1 VPTISDQRL
10 TIEDWTKPKR
20 RKAAPPAAG
29 SRSDIARMRRARAGS
44 AAGLAACLAPFA
56 FVPVTLL
63 STLWRAWHSRHMP
76 VDAAEA
82 LLCWYVVD
90 KRRLPW
96 RVEGGARADPYRIWL
111 SEVMLQQT
119 TVAAVKPYFETFTK
133 RWPTV
138 EALAA
143 AGDDAVMAAWA
154 GLGYYARARNLLACA
169 RAVAGGHE
177 GRFPDEEAA
186 LLKLPGIGAY
196 TAAAIAAI
204 AFGRRAVVVDGNVER
219 VIARLHALKAPLP
232 QARPR
237 IRALAD
243 AMTPQENAGDFAQ
256 AMMDLGATICTPR
269 SPDCPRCPLR
279 EHCAARRD
287 GAPERYPVKA
297 PKMARP
303 RREGAAYWLE
313 HDGDVLLVRRPA
325 SGLLGGMLGFPTE
338 PPTEAPWREAGAV
351 DHVFTH
357 FALTMTLMCAEA
369 RERPDGIWWPVERIG
384 EAGLPTLFTKLAARG
399 LEWTRSPSPQPL
411 SPNGRGALSRA
422 AADPSPTWGEG
433 GARREAV
440 GG

>member
-1 VPTISDQRL
+1 
-10 TIEDWTKPKR
+10 
-20 RKAAPPAAG
+20 
-29 SRSDIARMRRARAGS
+29 
-44 AAGLAACLAPFA
+44 
-56 FVPVTLL
+56 
-63 STLWRAWHSRHMP
+63 MP

-96 RVEGGARADPYRIWL
+96 RAEGGTRADPYRVWL

-119 TVAAVKPYFETFTK
+119 TVAAVKPYFETFTR

-143 AGDDAVMAAWA
+143 AGDGEVMAAWA

-169 RAVAGGHE
+169 RAVAGEHE

-186 LLKLPGIGAY
+186 LRKLPGIGAY

-204 AFGRRAVVVDGNVER
+204 AFGKRAVVVDGNVER
-219 VIARLHALKAPLP
+219 VIARLHAMKELLP
-232 QARPR
+232 AARAR
-237 IRALAD
+237 VHALTD
-243 AMTPQENAGDFAQ
+243 VMTPDEGAGAGDFAQ

-269 SPDCPRCPLR
+269 NPACDRCPLQA
-279 EHCAARRD
+279 HCAAYRE
-287 GAPERYPVKA
+287 GTPERYPVKA

-313 HDGDVLLVRRPA
+313 HDGEILLVRRPA
-325 SGLLGGMLGFPTE
+325 SGLLGGMLAL
-338 PPTEAPWREAGAV
+338 PTEAPVDAQWREAGAV

-369 RERPDGIWWPVERIG
+369 EERPEGIWWPVERIG
-384 EAGLPTLFTKLAARG
+384 EAGLPTLFAKLAARG
-399 LEWTRSPSPQPL
+399 LEWRSRPSPQPSSGRM
-411 SPNGRGALSRA
+411 SPR
-422 AADPSPTWGEG
+422 DIQVVP
-433 GARREAV
+433 GARPTPNSPPRS
-440 GG
+440 GGRVRA